1 MNLKTYNAQNAP
13 HVVPRKES
21 KRLAFSFND
30 KGRFIIGR
38 TLFEKMGKPGAVVV
52 LQDNQYPSD
61 FYLRA
66 SKDPMAFPM
75 KAGSRNQFIFKSNT
89 LAGIIAEAIHLTPPY
104 ALKFKVLEKEDGL
117 FCIGTRKPIVKK
129 PSETGKGLLQS
140 WPGPSPRKGCGQR
153 RYGRT
158 PAAERSCL
166 RASGKG

>member
-21 KRLAFSFND
+21 KQFVFSFND

-52 LQDNQYPSD
+52 LQDTQYPSD
-61 FYLRA
+61 FYLKA

-89 LAGIIAEAIHLTPPY
+89 LAGIMAEAIHLTPP
-104 ALKFKVLEKEDGL
+104 LCGEIQGV
-117 FCIGTRKPIVKK
+117 
-129 PSETGKGLLQS
+129 
-140 WPGPSPRKGCGQR
+140 RKGR
-153 RYGRT
+153 RAFLHRYQKAHCQET
-158 PAAERSCL
+158 L
-166 RASGKG
+166 RNR